1 MDEDSIRHLLHD
13 VQSGKLKI
21 DEAVERF
28 RHFPYED
35 LGFARLDHHRELRR
49 GFPEVILGDGKS
61 PDQIKRIITALA
73 PRDSVILVTRVNA
86 AVAQEVTDAVQVPD
100 LTYHQASCCLVRRSS
115 QPKPPN
121 GRGIIAV
128 VSAGTSD
135 LQVAEE
141 AALTAELMR
150 NEVERLYDVGVSGLH
165 RILDAYEQLRRA
177 NVLIVVAGMD
187 GVLPSVVSGL
197 VARPVV
203 AVPTSVGY
211 GANLGGLTALFT
223 MLNSCSAGVAVVN
236 IDNGFGAGYTAALM
250 NRMNRE

>member
-1 MDEDSIRHLLHD
+1 MDEDSIRQLLRD
-13 VQSGKLKI
+13 VQSGELEI
-21 DEAVERF
+21 DTAVERF
-28 RHFPYED
+28 RHLPYED

-49 GFPEVILGDGKS
+49 GFPEVILGEGKS
-61 PDQIKRIITALA
+61 PSQIKKIISALA
-73 PRDSVILVTRVNA
+73 PRDSVILVTRVTANL
-86 AVAQEVTDAVQVPD
+86 AQEVLEAVQIAD
-100 LTYHQASCCLVRRSS
+100 LMYHEAACCLVRRSS
-115 QPKPPN
+115 RPKPTD

-141 AALTAELMR
+141 AALTAELMG

-165 RILDAYEQLRRA
+165 RILDAYEQIRRA
-177 NVLIVVAGMD
+177 EVLIVVAGMD